1 MRFTNK
7 VVVVTGASRGI
18 GQAVCV
24 AFGSEGARVVGVARS
39 DLAET
44 GAKVKAAGGEF
55 LPYNA
60 DLGTGTQAESAGV
73 IAQILA
79 KAGQIDVLVNNAGI
93 IRRADALDF
102 TEKDWDDVVD
112 LNLKAVFVGGRELD

>member
-1 MRFTNK
+1 MRFKNK

-24 AFGSEGARVVGVARS
+24 AFGHEGARVVGVARS

-44 GAKVKAAGGEF
+44 GAQVKAAGGEF
-55 LPYNA
+55 IAHNA

-73 IAQILA
+73 IAQILP

-93 IRRADALDF
+93 IRDESEF
-102 TEKDWDDVVD
+102 
-112 LNLKAVFVGGRELD
+112 AVFPDAGGWQMVD